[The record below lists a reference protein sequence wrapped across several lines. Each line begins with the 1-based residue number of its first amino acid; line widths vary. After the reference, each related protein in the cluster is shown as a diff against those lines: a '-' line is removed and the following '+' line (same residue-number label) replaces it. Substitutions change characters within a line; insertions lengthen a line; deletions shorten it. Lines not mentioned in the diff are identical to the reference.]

1 MGDAK
6 QKILIADDEGGII
19 NAVRDTLSA
28 NFDIYSALNGEE
40 AVKIINKVSPDLV
53 IMDVLMPVMDGVEVC
68 MRVKRDPKTRNIP
81 ILFLTAV
88 DQVEGTQRCFQAG
101 GDAHMLKPFSPAK
114 LQAKVEDMLMKAEI
128 KKGLRAV

>member
-1 MGDAK
+1 MNSVK
-6 QKILIADDEGGII
+6 KTIVVADDEGDII
-19 NAVRDTLSA
+19 NALRDTLSVK
-28 NFDIYSALNGEE
+28 FDIYTALNGEE
-40 AVKIINKVSPDLV
+40 ALILINTVFPDLV
-53 IMDVLMPVMDGVEVC
+53 IMDVLMPVMDGVEAC
-68 MRVKRDPKTRNIP
+68 KRVKRDPKTRNIP